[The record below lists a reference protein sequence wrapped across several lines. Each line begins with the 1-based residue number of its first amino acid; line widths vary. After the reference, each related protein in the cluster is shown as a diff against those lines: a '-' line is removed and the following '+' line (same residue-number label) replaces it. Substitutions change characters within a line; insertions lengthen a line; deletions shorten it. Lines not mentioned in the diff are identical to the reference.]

1 MWYNYIMKFVIKV
14 FLLILFIFAQQSFSY
29 AKDIKVLILPD
40 TLAKKEQ
47 DTFIYA
53 EAADLISND
62 VINYLNNVKGFNAP
76 TISYVKQV
84 INYGGDKYKRFVQ
97 KTMFDFKNT
106 YNVDYMALK
115 QINTKFNAD
124 WILLITSNMDVQ
136 NYFLRRTVWDFF
148 NIPGAAVVDP
158 AVRLSTQVYLIDP
171 NKQTIVWQNNYQK
184 LISSRENRIIATSFQ
199 PQTEQMEWIKRHS
212 RMYLAPQIIQEMQF
226 IAYNVDEY
234 SNYFKHP
241 EIVKTN
247 PLVVD
252 SAKLNAQR
260 GAVIAGRGTKRY
272 GARAGRATKRGA
284 IKAYNKTKTSIKNQK
299 TKLKTKRQEAK
310 QKRQLKRAE
319 KQAQKAKKQAEKAK
333 QKLQDATENLNDLK
347 LNQPREVDVIMI
359 KEEPQV
365 DYDFT
370 PTKPRLREDNDS
382 MFNDL

>member
-1 MWYNYIMKFVIKV
+1 MWYNCIMKFVVKIL
-14 FLLILFIFAQQSFSY
+14 LLILFIFTQQSFSY
-29 AKDIKVLILPD
+29 AKDIKVLVLTD
-40 TLAKKEQ
+40 TLVKKEQ
-47 DTFIYA
+47 NAFVYS

-62 VINYLNNVKGFNAP
+62 VVNYLNNVRGFNAP
-76 TISYVKQV
+76 TVSYIKQV
-84 INYGGDKYKRFVQ
+84 VNNGGDKYKQLVQ

-106 YNVDYMALK
+106 YNVDFMALK
-115 QINTKFNAD
+115 QINTKFNAN
-124 WILLITSNMDVQ
+124 WIMLITSNMDVQ
-136 NYFLRRTVWDFF
+136 NYFLRRTVWDFL

-171 NKQTIVWQNNYQK
+171 YRQTIVWQNNYQK
-184 LISSRENRIIATSFQ
+184 LISSRENRMIATNFQ

-212 RMYLAPQIIQEMQF
+212 RMYLAPQIVQELQF

-284 IKAYNKTKTSIKNQK
+284 VKVYNKTKTGIKNQK
-299 TKLKTKRQEAK
+299 TKFKTKRQEAK
-310 QKRQLKRAE
+310 QKRQLKKAE
-319 KQAQKAKKQAEKAK
+319 KQAQKAQKQAEKAK
-333 QKLQDATENLNDLK
+333 QKLQDATENLNDLR

-359 KEEPQV
+359 KEEPQI
-365 DYDFT
+365 DYDYT

>member
-1 MWYNYIMKFVIKV
+1 MKFVIKV
-14 FLLILFIFAQQSFSY
+14 FLLILFIFTQQSFSY

-47 DTFIYA
+47 DAFVYA

-62 VINYLNNVKGFNAP
+62 VINYLNNIKGFNAP

-84 INYGGDKYKRFVQ
+84 VNNSDEKYKRFVH

-106 YNVDYMALK
+106 YNVDFMALK

-124 WILLITSNMDVQ
+124 WVMLITSNMDVQ
-136 NYFLRRTVWDFF
+136 NYFLRRTVWDFI

-158 AVRLSTQVYLIDP
+158 AIRLSTQVYIIDP

-184 LISSRENRIIATSFQ
+184 LISSRENRMIATDFQ

-234 SNYFKHP
+234 GNYYNHP

-260 GAVIAGRGTKRY
+260 GAVIVGRGTKRY
-272 GARAGRATKRGA
+272 GARAYRATKRGVK
-284 IKAYNKTKTSIKNQK
+284 KAYKVRK
-299 TKLKTKRQEAK
+299 
-310 QKRQLKRAE
+310 
-319 KQAQKAKKQAEKAK
+319 
-333 QKLQDATENLNDLK
+333 
-347 LNQPREVDVIMI
+347 
-359 KEEPQV
+359 
-365 DYDFT
+365 F
-370 PTKPRLREDNDS
+370 RLYN
-382 MFNDL
+382 

>member
-1 MWYNYIMKFVIKV
+1 MKFVIKV
-14 FLLILFIFAQQSFSY
+14 FLLILFIFSQQCFSY
-29 AKDIKVLILPD
+29 AKDIKVLVLPD

-62 VINYLNNVKGFNAP
+62 VINYLNNINGFNAP
-76 TISYVKQV
+76 TISYIKQIV
-84 INYGGDKYKRFVQ
+84 SKDDKFKRFVQ
-97 KTMFDFKNT
+97 STMFEFKNT

-115 QINTKFNAD
+115 QINTKFGAN
-124 WILLITSNMDVQ
+124 WIMLITSNMDVQ
-136 NYFLRRTVWDFF
+136 NYFLRRTVWDFL

-158 AVRLSTQVYLIDP
+158 AIRLSTQVYIIDP
-171 NKQTIVWQNNYQK
+171 AKQTIVWQNNYQK
-184 LISSRENRIIATSFQ
+184 LISSRENRIIATNFQ

-272 GARAGRATKRGA
+272 GARAGRATKRGVK
-284 IKAYNKTKTSIKNQK
+284 KAVNKTKTGIKIKN
-299 TKLKTKRQEAK
+299 LNLK
-310 QKRQLKRAE
+310 QKDK
-319 KQAQKAKKQAEKAK
+319 
-333 QKLQDATENLNDLK
+333 NLSKNA
-347 LNQPREVDVIMI
+347 N
-359 KEEPQV
+359 
-365 DYDFT
+365 
-370 PTKPRLREDNDS
+370 
-382 MFNDL
+382 

>member
-1 MWYNYIMKFVIKV
+1 MKIIIKV
-14 FLLILFIFAQQSFSY
+14 FLLILFIFSQQCFSY
-29 AKDIKVLILPD
+29 AKDIKVLVLPD

-62 VINYLNNVKGFNAP
+62 VINYLNNIQGFNAP
-76 TISYVKQV
+76 TISYIKQV
-84 INYGGDKYKRFVQ
+84 VNKEDKFKRFVQ
-97 KTMFDFKNT
+97 KTMFEFKNT
-106 YNVDYMALK
+106 YNVDYMSLK
-115 QINTKFNAD
+115 QINTRFGAN
-124 WILLITSNMDVQ
+124 WIMLITSNMDVQ
-136 NYFLRRTVWDFF
+136 NYFLRRTVWDFL

-158 AVRLSTQVYLIDP
+158 AIRLSTQVYLIDP

-184 LISSRENRIIATSFQ
+184 LISSRENRIIATNFQ

-272 GARAGRATKRGA
+272 GARAGRATKRGVS
-284 IKAYNKTKTSIKNQK
+284 KVYNKTKTGIKNQK
-299 TKLKTKRQEAK
+299 SKLKAKRLEAK
-310 QKRQLKRAE
+310 QKRQLKKAE
-319 KQAQKAKKQAEKAK
+319 KQAQKAQKQAEKAK
-333 QKLQDATENLNDLK
+333 QKLQDATENLKDLK

-359 KEEPQV
+359 KEEPQI

-370 PTKPRLREDNDS
+370 PTKPRLREDNDY